1 MKRPE
6 ESNGHRRV
14 SLNPIAGA
22 RYDEGRLHRKR
33 LSSESCRDVAIRIL
47 FFVILFII
55 LFAVAEHHRQQGNSC
70 EDGQR
75 PRVVAVSR
83 VGVGAVCE

>member
-6 ESNGHRRV
+6 GSNWHRRV
-14 SLNPIAGA
+14 SHNPIVGEQ
-22 RYDEGRLHRKR
+22 YDTGRLRQQR
-33 LSSESCRDVAIRIL
+33 LFSESCRDIALRIL

-55 LFAVAEHHRQQGNSC
+55 LFAVAEHRRQQGNSC

-75 PRVVAVSR
+75 PRVAAVAR
-83 VGVGAVCE
+83 VGVWAVCE

>member
-6 ESNGHRRV
+6 ESNWHRRA
-14 SLNPIAGA
+14 SLNPIVGE
-22 RYDEGRLHRKR
+22 RYDEGRLMRQR
-33 LSSESCRDVAIRIL
+33 LFSESCRDVALRIL

-55 LFAVAEHHRQQGNSC
+55 LFAVAEHRRQQGNSC

-75 PRVVAVSR
+75 PRVATVAR

>member
-6 ESNGHRRV
+6 ESNWHQRA
-14 SLNPIAGA
+14 SLNPIVGE
-22 RYDEGRLHRKR
+22 RYDEGRLMRQR
-33 LSSESCRDVAIRIL
+33 LFSESCRDVALRIL

-55 LFAVAEHHRQQGNSC
+55 LFAIAEHNRQQGNSC

-75 PRVVAVSR
+75 PRVAAAAR
-83 VGVGAVCE
+83 VGMWAVCE

>member
-6 ESNGHRRV
+6 ESNWHRSV
-14 SLNPIAGA
+14 SHNPIVGE
-22 RYDEGRLHRKR
+22 RYDRGQLLRQRL
-33 LSSESCRDVAIRIL
+33 LSESCRDVALRIL

-55 LFAVAEHHRQQGNSC
+55 FFAIAEHNRQQGNSC

-75 PRVVAVSR
+75 PRVETAAR
-83 VGVGAVCE
+83 VGMWAVCE